1 MRYVTI
7 HFQFSPGGSWQKF
20 GREKGHRL
28 LSKLVLVLHDCTQ
41 SLVFFPILPKVAAC
55 SFSDSMKT
63 EKDVEEVNK
72 DKQKTDVCPDTQHPT
87 LTNKQ
92 RGNEVTVRPATL
104 DGKQPYTYTLTHK
117 NKIVGPL
124 RMIEASLSSV
134 HPPAGSSG

>member
-1 MRYVTI
+1 
-7 HFQFSPGGSWQKF
+7 
-20 GREKGHRL
+20 
-28 LSKLVLVLHDCTQ
+28 
-41 SLVFFPILPKVAAC
+41 
-55 SFSDSMKT
+55 MKT
-63 EKDVEEVNK
+63 EKDVEDVNK

-104 DGKQPYTYTLTHK
+104 DGKQPYTHTHTLTHK